1 MGKFT
6 ELFDVFGPEVIPIIA
21 WNGRLSPTSSID
33 PARGLG
39 KIPGVYH
46 PQTDDWVGM
55 ADWTTREFTRQDAEI
70 WDTWPNANVGLR
82 AKHFPAIDI
91 DEDTNVDFVERM
103 LELLSHAYKFIST
116 PIRFRANSA
125 RLLMPLVRTGTEL
138 LHKCRFD
145 YGLQDGSQG
154 AVEMLGDGQ
163 QYLIAGTHP
172 SGVPY
177 EWRMWRRTKTAQ
189 TLIDLLS

>member
-6 ELFDVFGPEVIPIIA
+6 ELFDFFGPEVIPIIA
-21 WNGRLSPTSSID
+21 WNGRLSPTSAID

-55 ADWTTREFTRQDAEI
+55 ADWTSRVFTRADAEV

-91 DEDTNVDFVERM
+91 DEDTDVALVEQV
-103 LELLSHAYKFIST
+103 LDDLSQGLGEKT
-116 PIRFRANSA
+116 MPIRYRANSA
-125 RLLMPLVRTGTEL
+125 RVLVPLSSTPISKQRLTYERRDSAAGVIEL
-138 LHKCRFD
+138 
-145 YGLQDGSQG
+145 
-154 AVEMLGDGQ
+154 LGDGQ
-163 QYLIAGTHP
+163 QYLVCGMHP
-172 SGVPY
+172 SGFPY
-177 EWRMWRRTKTAQ
+177 QWRMWQRAKTVQ